1 MKVTVESRP
10 RLFCVSLHTPRPL
23 CKSCRHTAPCPPP
36 APRSRWRLCVP
47 SGRPPGGP
55 RGKRLFSAFAPHPC
69 LRALPLPRPLPQ
81 VHAPT
86 HQVHHLPTIALIPPA
101 PAWWRLRVRE
111 VPAPGRGCEGS
122 TLCRRRAAPP
132 PPPLLRGP
140 ANVPLNHPLVHC
152 TSVCTDTRSCTLSRP
167 PPPPHSPTHH
177 PSHALHSL
185 PCTCTFPRSTS
196 STTSQ

>member
-1 MKVTVESRP
+1 MIIRMFLDNLNAFS
-10 RLFCVSLHTPRPL
+10 SLHTPRPL

-132 PPPLLRGP
+132 PPPLMRGP
-140 ANVPLNHPLVHC
+140 ANVPLNHSLVHC
-152 TSVCTDTRSCTLSRP
+152 TSVCVQIAQLLAHRSISSVPITECSG
-167 PPPPHSPTHH
+167 
-177 PSHALHSL
+177 
-185 PCTCTFPRSTS
+185 RSN
-196 STTSQ
+196 QQRERVR